1 VAFIRHLLAQLR
13 TARLSVAAVAE
24 QLSLSRRRC
33 YQLYHQYLRACAQR
47 QHAHWT
53 PQASGGNHRSGWP
66 PAVEALLRKLLSV
79 RPPASYSFAA
89 SEVHRRLGFKLAR
102 AQVRRWAWQ
111 HDLAVHT
118 RPTRPKA
125 PVKRWQRQAIGELW
139 QLDASPH
146 PWFPG
151 SPVHYPLL
159 DLIDD
164 CSRVVTGAQLYE
176 REGLLAY
183 FDLLSRAFTQS
194 GLPLALYVD
203 CHSFFL
209 AQHPDT
215 LTQLGWALKFYDISL
230 LYAPTPQA
238 KGKVERL
245 HLFWQNRL
253 PSLFAAEGVTRVP
266 QANPWIDQLRQHHN
280 LREQH
285 RELAMTPHQAWTL
298 AERAGRSVL
307 RSKPACPWWPYVWS
321 VRVPVKVASDGTVPI
336 ATQRLKVAA
345 RPGTRVIRCQHPDGS
360 YSVLGAPPS
369 KDTKPVVL
377 LRYGPSQKP
386 SQP

>member
-1 VAFIRHLLAQLR
+1 VR
-13 TARLSVAAVAE
+13 TDQLSVAAVAE
-24 QLSLSRRRC
+24 QLEVSRRRC
-33 YQLYHQYLRACAQR
+33 YQLYQDYLEACARR
-47 QHAHWT
+47 Q
-53 PQASGGNHRSGWP
+53 QAGWAPGSSGGDHRPGWP
-66 PAVEALLRKLLSV
+66 AAVEDLLRKLLRA

-89 SEVHRRLGFKLAR
+89 SEVHRRLGVKLAR
-102 AQVRRWAWQ
+102 AQVRRWAHQ

-125 PVKRWQRQAIGELW
+125 AVKRWQRQAIGELW

-151 SPVHYPLL
+151 SPIQYPLL

-164 CSRVVTGAQLYE
+164 CSRLITGAKLYE
-176 REGLLAY
+176 RENLLAY
-183 FDLLSRAFTQS
+183 FDLLPTAFTQY

-209 AQHPDT
+209 AQQPDA

-253 PSLFAAEGVTRVP
+253 PALFDAESVHDVTT
-266 QANPWIDQLRQHHN
+266 ANPWVRQLHQHHN
-280 LREQH
+280 LHENH
-285 RELAMTPHQAWTL
+285 RELAMTPNQAWTL
-298 AERAGRSVL
+298 AQQQGRCVL
-307 RSKPACPWWPYVWS
+307 RPKPACPWWPFIWS
-321 VRVPVKVASDGTVPI
+321 VRVPVKVASDGTVPVGS
-336 ATQRLKVAA
+336 QRLKVAVS
-345 RPGTRVIRCQHPDGS
+345 PGTKVIRCQHPDGS
-360 YSVLGAPPS
+360 YSILSEPPRR
-369 KDTKPVVL
+369 DTLPLQL
-377 LRYGPSQKP
+377 LRYGPSHTTPQ
-386 SQP
+386 S